1 MLDTALNVLGMAWN
15 PKQYKWLLGGSCSLL
30 LQGVELTDPPNDI
43 DVYADFEIAK
53 QLHKEISSY
62 SVDEQRLDRSGT
74 YTSLLSHYQIGEA
87 SLELSG
93 GFEICTSDSLY
104 RTDIAFLIPYAQ
116 KYNIPGMHHSIYM
129 TPLSHELM
137 FNILR
142 ERSDRYDLIAKKMN
156 ENIEVHTPLL
166 KDLIRRN
173 VWSAEHLEQL
183 EDVLGVNGDSLRE
196 QGRL

>member
-1 MLDTALNVLGMAWN
+1 MLDTALNVLGKAWN
-15 PKQYKWLLGGSCSLL
+15 PEKYKWLLGGSCSLL
-30 LQGVELTDPPNDI
+30 LQGVELTDPPNDV
-43 DVYADFEIAK
+43 DVYADFETAK
-53 QLHKEISSY
+53 QLHSEISSY

-74 YTSLLSHYQIGEA
+74 YTSLLSHYEVGEA

-104 RTDIAFLIPYAQ
+104 RTDIAFLFPYAQ
-116 KYNIPGMHHSIYM
+116 KYNIPGTQHSIYI

-142 ERSDRYDLIAKKMN
+142 ERADRYHLIAKKMS
-156 ENIEVHTPLL
+156 EHIEAHTPLL
-166 KDLIRRN
+166 IKLIRRN

-183 EDVLGVNGDSLRE
+183 EAVLGVNGDSLR
-196 QGRL
+196 

>member
-1 MLDTALNVLGMAWN
+1 MLDTALNVLGKAWN
-15 PKQYKWLLGGSCSLL
+15 PKQYNWLLGGSCSLL
-30 LQGVELTDPPNDI
+30 LQGVELADPPNDI
-43 DVYADFEIAK
+43 DVYADFETARP
-53 QLHKEISSY
+53 LHKEISSY

-87 SLELSG
+87 SIELSG

-104 RTDIAFLIPYAQ
+104 RTDIAFLIPHAK
-116 KYNIPGMHHSIYM
+116 KYNIPGTHLSISM

-142 ERSDRYDLIAKKMN
+142 ERADRYELIAKKMK
-156 ENIEVHTPLL
+156 ENIEAHTPLV
-166 KDLIRRN
+166 KDLICRN
-173 VWSAEHLEQL
+173 VWSPAHLKQL
-183 EDVLGVNGDSLRE
+183 EDVLGIDGNVLRE